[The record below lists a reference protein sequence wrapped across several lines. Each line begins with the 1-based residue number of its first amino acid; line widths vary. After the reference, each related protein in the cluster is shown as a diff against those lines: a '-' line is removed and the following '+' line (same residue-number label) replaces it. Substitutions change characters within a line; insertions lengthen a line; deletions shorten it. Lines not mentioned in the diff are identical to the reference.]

1 MKRTV
6 IIYGLLMAA
15 LIAAL
20 KVFEYKYIIR
30 DLSLEFYLGII
41 AFLFTGLGIWA
52 GIRLVRRPSASN
64 ANVVSHE
71 PDHLLAEKL
80 GITKRELEVLSLM
93 AAGLSNQEI
102 AEKLFVSLSTVKTH
116 SSNLFAKL
124 NVKRR
129 TQAIQK
135 SKELRLL

>member
-1 MKRTV
+1 
-6 IIYGLLMAA
+6 MAA

>member
-1 MKRTV
+1 
-6 IIYGLLMAA
+6 MAA

-20 KVFEYKYIIR
+20 KALEYKYIVR

-41 AFLFTGLGIWA
+41 ALAFTGLGIWA
-52 GIRLVRRPSASN
+52 GIRLVGGSKTAKVEIST
-64 ANVVSHE
+64 S
-71 PDHLLAEKL
+71 PDMALAEKL
-80 GITKRELEVLSLM
+80 GLTKRELEVLALM

-102 AEKLFVSLSTVKTH
+102 AEKLFVSVSTVKTH

-124 NVKRR
+124 EVKRR

-135 SKELRLL
+135 SKSLKLI